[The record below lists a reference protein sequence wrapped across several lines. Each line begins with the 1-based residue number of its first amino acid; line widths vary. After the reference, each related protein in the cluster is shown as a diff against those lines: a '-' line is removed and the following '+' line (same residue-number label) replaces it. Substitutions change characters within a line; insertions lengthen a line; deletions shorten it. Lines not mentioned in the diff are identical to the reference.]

1 MKKVILSLVV
11 VLSLVSC
18 MQPTKYT
25 IRSGSS
31 DYATNSYQEIDGC
44 VVFKNECG
52 CEGEPKSI
60 KVCGNYT
67 IIKSNQNGQ

>member
-1 MKKVILSLVV
+1 MKKVILILAV
-11 VLSLVSC
+11 VLSLASC
-18 MQPTKYT
+18 MEPTKYT

-31 DYATNSYQEIDGC
+31 EYATNSYQEVDGC

-52 CEGEPKSI
+52 CGGEPKSI

>member
-1 MKKVILSLVV
+1 MKKAILILAVV
-11 VLSLVSC
+11 FTLVSC
-18 MQPTKYT
+18 GEPAKYV

-31 DYATNSYQEIDGC
+31 EYATNSYQEVNGC

-52 CEGEPKSI
+52 CGGEPKSI

-67 IIKSNQNGQ
+67 IIKSNQNEQ